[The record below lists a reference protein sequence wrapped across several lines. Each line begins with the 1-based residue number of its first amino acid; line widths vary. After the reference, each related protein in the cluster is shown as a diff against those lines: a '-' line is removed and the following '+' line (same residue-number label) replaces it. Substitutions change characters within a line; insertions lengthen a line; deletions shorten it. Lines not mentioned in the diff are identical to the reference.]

1 MHSWNTGRG
10 PINVKTALKY
20 AIVTFTSPTLTDRR
34 RDGQMPTIT
43 QPLRRAEVKSR
54 VGLSDIRKNVAFQF
68 IMNGHSLLAS
78 GQMGF
83 ILLPGVE
90 QVET

>member
-1 MHSWNTGRG
+1 
-10 PINVKTALKY
+10 
-20 AIVTFTSPTLTDRR
+20 
-34 RDGQMPTIT
+34 MPTIT